1 MKSRSFIFYLFLPAL
16 MLFSSVAYPQREDTR
31 IFNDSTISISE
42 IKINSIHSDFGPFVI
57 QDTLFFTT
65 FNDKLIGKTDKSL
78 RNSEFYD
85 LYKSEIDKQGNVIGK
100 RLPVPEF
107 ATQFNDGPVSW
118 CPKTGELFI
127 TQNYIDQMHKQKLK
141 KTEISKLKIIIAKRI
156 NGKWKSISEF
166 PYNNPDYSVGHPAVT
181 ASGDT
186 LVFSSDRPGGFGE
199 TDLYFSVRTNGKW
212 GIPVNFGPKINT
224 SGKEEFAFLTGR
236 SFTKQYLIFSSKGRF
251 GNGGFDLY
259 YTIYPSEY
267 DDIGHFE
274 NPLNT
279 EFDDF
284 AMTIPTNGEY
294 GYLTS
299 NRPGTGDDDIYKFK
313 FKKLLKTGQ
322 PEQPRQPQE
331 KCRALYVYDQT
342 SRHPIPGVRIVS
354 CDWQYFITD
363 GIGKVACLP
372 CSADKCEVTASTFG
386 YPDKTKMLLA
396 CNPES
401 KKMVIDTIWMDIAVN
416 AKITLKNIYY
426 DFDKWDILAESA
438 KELDQLVSLMNQNP
452 GMKVELGSHTDDR
465 GTEIYNMKLSHLR
478 AQSAVD
484 YIVSK
489 GIDRTRIKGTGYGK
503 SQLIH
508 KASGLNKCTPEQ
520 NRENRRTEIYIPGFL
535 RGESVRQQSGDYS
548 NGKPDAS
555 KEYSSF
561 KEHGNLLKTDVL
573 DQKATTVANVAGILK
588 YYLILGS
595 FQTETKAAEL
605 VQQLNTEGH
614 QATVLREPGKY
625 RIGIG
630 FGQLSEAKKKLEI
643 LKDKY
648 VGAWI
653 LKMDN

>member
-1 MKSRSFIFYLFLPAL
+1 
-16 MLFSSVAYPQREDTR
+16 
-31 IFNDSTISISE
+31 
-42 IKINSIHSDFGPFVI
+42 
-57 QDTLFFTT
+57 
-65 FNDKLIGKTDKSL
+65 
-78 RNSEFYD
+78 
-85 LYKSEIDKQGNVIGK
+85 
-100 RLPVPEF
+100 
-107 ATQFNDGPVSW
+107 
-118 CPKTGELFI
+118 
-127 TQNYIDQMHKQKLK
+127 
-141 KTEISKLKIIIAKRI
+141 
-156 NGKWKSISEF
+156 
-166 PYNNPDYSVGHPAVT
+166 
-181 ASGDT
+181 
-186 LVFSSDRPGGFGE
+186 
-199 TDLYFSVRTNGKW
+199 
-212 GIPVNFGPKINT
+212 
-224 SGKEEFAFLTGR
+224 
-236 SFTKQYLIFSSKGRF
+236 
-251 GNGGFDLY
+251 
-259 YTIYPSEY
+259 
-267 DDIGHFE
+267 
-274 NPLNT
+274 
-279 EFDDF
+279 
-284 AMTIPTNGEY
+284 
-294 GYLTS
+294 
-299 NRPGTGDDDIYKFK
+299 
-313 FKKLLKTGQ
+313 
-322 PEQPRQPQE
+322 
-331 KCRALYVYDQT
+331 
-342 SRHPIPGVRIVS
+342 
-354 CDWQYFITD
+354 
-363 GIGKVACLP
+363 
-372 CSADKCEVTASTFG
+372 
-386 YPDKTKMLLA
+386 MLLA

-489 GIDRTRIKGTGYGK
+489 GISRTRIKGTGYGK

-535 RGESVRQQSGDYS
+535 RGESVRQQTGDYS
-548 NGKPDAS
+548 NGKPNAS